1 MRTRTA
7 GAIAYRERTSYI
19 TEGNTVRVVRRET
32 DPFYERDL
40 TRKAALKNRNFRQEA
55 DARADRRRASVSM
68 ELPSLLVLVAAV
80 IVVVAILMSFLSL
93 RSSVDM
99 HLSAIRKM
107 ETTLEALKNENDALE
122 QSIDTSVDL
131 AYVYNTAVGKLGMVH
146 AGQENVVTYEKT
158 ESEYVRQYERIPE
171 L

>member
-1 MRTRTA
+1 M
-7 GAIAYRERTSYI
+7 
-19 TEGNTVRVVRRET
+19 VRRET

-40 TRKAALKNRNFRQEA
+40 RRKAALENRNFRQQA
-55 DARADRRRASVSM
+55 DARAERRQASVSM
-68 ELPSLLVLVAAV
+68 ELPALVILVIAV
-80 IVVVAILMSFLSL
+80 CFVVALGARFLTL

-99 HLSAIRKM
+99 HLASIRKM
-107 ETTLEALKNENDALE
+107 ETALETIRTENDALE

-131 AYVYNTAVGKLGMVH
+131 AHVYNVAVGKLGMVH

>member
-1 MRTRTA
+1 MSTRPT
-7 GAIAYRERTSYI
+7 GTVAYRERTSYI

-40 TRKAALKNRNFRQEA
+40 TRKAALENRNFRQEA
-55 DARADRRRASVSM
+55 DAKAHRRKASVSM
-68 ELPSLLVLVAAV
+68 ELPSLVIMAAAV
-80 IVVVAILMSFLSL
+80 IVVVAILTSFLSL

-99 HLSAIRKM
+99 HLSSIRKM

-131 AYVYNTAVGKLGMVH
+131 AYVYNVAVGKLGMVH